1 MTTRNPPHIRS
12 TTVIAVRKNGQT
24 VVGADGQVTMN
35 EMVIKG
41 GAKKVRRLFDGKI
54 VTGFAG
60 ATADAM
66 TLYEKL
72 ETKLQSYQGQ
82 LMRAAVELAKEWRTD
97 RYMQRLEALL
107 LAADQDTILLISGTG
122 DVIEPDEG
130 IAAIGSGGG
139 YAHAAAKALFDRDE
153 LDAVEIV
160 RRSLEIAASICVY
173 TNDTLHIE
181 TL

>member
-54 VTGFAG
+54 ITGLAG

-82 LMRAAVELAKEWRTD
+82 LIRAAVELAKEWRTD

-107 LAADQDTILLISGTG
+107 LAADQDTILLISDTG
-122 DVIEPDEG
+122 YGIETEEG

-139 YAHAAAKALFDRDE
+139 YAQGADE
-153 LDAVEIV
+153 E
-160 RRSLEIAASICVY
+160 R
-173 TNDTLHIE
+173 
-181 TL
+181 